1 MTDTT
6 ADALARMKNVVQRGY
21 EEVEVSNTKM
31 VVELVRILKQES
43 FIKDYEIDDELLR
56 VKLAYNKNGEPVV
69 ENFIKVSKPGQ
80 RIYVS
85 KKEILPVMNG
95 RGISII
101 STSSGLMT
109 GAQAKSKNLGGEYI
123 CKVW

>member
-85 KKEILPVMNG
+85 KKEILPVMN
-95 RGISII
+95 
-101 STSSGLMT
+101 
-109 GAQAKSKNLGGEYI
+109 
-123 CKVW
+123 